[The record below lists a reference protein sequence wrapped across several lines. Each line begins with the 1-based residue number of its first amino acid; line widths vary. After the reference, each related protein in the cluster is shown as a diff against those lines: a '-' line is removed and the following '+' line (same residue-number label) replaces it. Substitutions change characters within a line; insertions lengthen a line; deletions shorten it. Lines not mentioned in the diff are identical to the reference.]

1 MRTPVPE
8 SRKGHSAI
16 LTEVP
21 EPLRDPPR
29 FPAILDIF
37 VEDDLVHFG
46 GEIGNVVE
54 LCYNFYAAYGAFWRP
69 RRVLE
74 IGVRRGYGAYS
85 IAVGAGG
92 LERYVGLDAELDLAG
107 SNAGAVSMLQRA
119 GVRSVDIRHVDTQ
132 LVFPSIAERFDLI
145 HIDADHSMR
154 GAFSDICNASPL
166 LAPSG
171 IMVIDDQSAL
181 SVAAATRA
189 YLELT
194 GVPARWFEVA
204 SLRRQLVICNLGAA
218 RRPGDAAIGF
228 ASLPDWAVSALWLDD
243 AAGAVRTLAAGPL
256 LSTSWKQLVAL
267 AASQLYRVAS
277 LLGISPAAGV
287 PPHAALPALAHCVE
301 LSTAIVEAT
310 RRRADAASFQPS
322 VESLNGHLDY
332 VLARAPIASPASIR
346 DRPIAR
352 QPTLDPHMSVLA
364 REFAVHAVNLATE
377 IGLRALLAG

>member
-1 MRTPVPE
+1 VPE
-8 SRKGHSAI
+8 SRKAHWVA

-37 VEDDLVHFG
+37 AEDDLVHFG

-54 LCYNFYAAYGAFWRP
+54 RCYNFYAAYGAFWRP

-107 SNAGAVSMLQRA
+107 SNAGAAPLLQRA
-119 GVRSVDIRHVDTQ
+119 GIRSVDIRHVDTQ
-132 LVFPSIAERFDLI
+132 LVFPSIAERFDLM

-154 GAFSDICNASPL
+154 GAFSDICNASVL

-194 GVPARWFEVA
+194 AAPARWFEVA

-228 ASLPDWAVSALWLDD
+228 ASLPDWAVLALGLDD

-256 LSTSWKQLVAL
+256 LSTSWKPFVAL
-267 AASQLYRVAS
+267 AASQLHRVAS

-287 PPHAALPALAHCVE
+287 PPHAALPALAHCVG
-301 LSTAIVEAT
+301 LSAAIVEAT
-310 RRRADAASFQPS
+310 RRRADATSFQAP
-322 VESLNGHLDY
+322 VGGLNSHLDY
-332 VLARAPIASPASIR
+332 VLARAPIAPPASVR

-352 QPTLDPHMSVLA
+352 QPTLDPLGPQMLVLA
-364 REFAVHAVNLATE
+364 REFAVHAVNFATE
-377 IGLRALLAG
+377 IGLQALLAR